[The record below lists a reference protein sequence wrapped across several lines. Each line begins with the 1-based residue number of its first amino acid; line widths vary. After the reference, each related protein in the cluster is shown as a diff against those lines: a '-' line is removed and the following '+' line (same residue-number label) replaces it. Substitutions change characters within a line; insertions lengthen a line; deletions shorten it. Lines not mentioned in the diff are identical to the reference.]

1 MKNGLILAA
10 LVFLTATA
18 FTPATPVFQDGNCP
32 SAPVR
37 LKQADI
43 AVVTVG
49 DGETLN
55 LRVFPGLKQEII
67 VKIPAYTYVTI
78 IAGPI
83 CDGGYRWFE
92 VGWEGKD
99 GWSAEVGPDGEY
111 NMIPNGD
118 PIPDNDEVPGIPN
131 ETDYWGPQHDCESCT
146 IDPCFLFDIVKVE
159 NEMYIPLVEL
169 RRIPNLETLDAMEIP
184 RCAVQA
190 WNPEKWG
197 NEWPPSGWEIGQ
209 DIPNIITDPY
219 GFCIFYWS
227 DFNPREGSLSDLCK
241 ESPGIPS
248 EIPQT
253 PQPLVEA
260 PIETTEEEDS
270 NWFCSNLGMFCPVL
284 AAEKPEFP
292 KSPRPAFNDG
302 LPGVQCTEYV
312 QDIRPDALCWLEQPA
327 NGNLWAKQLL
337 PNESNY
343 LGITHDDNPKVG
355 DIAVWES
362 NCSSIK
368 NHVGIVVADTSGRC
382 KSDQVA
388 VADANHNEDGKIYDG
403 NKYTCYAVNAS
414 CMEFIH
420 QSTKHL
426 DSSTCTV
433 IPPYCDQFK
442 GLRKIW
448 CNLTGK

>member
-1 MKNGLILAA
+1 MKKGLIFAT
-10 LVFLTATA
+10 LVLLVATA

-32 SAPVR
+32 SAPAR

-111 NMIPNGD
+111 NMIPNDSPMPNTDSQDNNNENGNFNPFGYTPA
-118 PIPDNDEVPGIPN
+118 PIFKIEAGTPYFFRDWENLQFRQIPN
-131 ETDYWGPQHDCESCT
+131 EDTLNALGFPKDQ
-146 IDPCFLFDIVKVE
+146 IDL
-159 NEMYIPLVEL
+159 IPGDDF
-169 RRIPNLETLDAMEIP
+169 ILDP
-184 RCAVQA
+184 
-190 WNPEKWG
+190 
-197 NEWPPSGWEIGQ
+197 
-209 DIPNIITDPY
+209 
-219 GFCIFYWS
+219 
-227 DFNPREGSLSDLCK
+227 SLSLGPDVPDVHNDPDEFCAFK
-241 ESPGIPS
+241 DKYFGFYPSPSWSPCGLVFDRPIIPT
-248 EIPQT
+248 ET

-260 PIETTEEEDS
+260 PIETSEDVGS
-270 NWFCSNLGMFCPVL
+270 NWFCDNLGMFCPVL

-292 KSPRPAFNDG
+292 RTPRPQFDDG
-302 LPGVQCTEYV
+302 DSGVQCTEYV

-327 NGNLWAKQLL
+327 NGNRWVKQLS
-337 PNESNY
+337 PSESEY
-343 LGITHDDNPKVG
+343 LGITHDDNPKTG
-355 DIAVWES
+355 DIVVWES
-362 NCSSIK
+362 NCSTIK
-368 NHVGIVVADTSGRC
+368 NHVGIVVQDASSRC
-382 KSDQVA
+382 GSNQVA
-388 VADANHNEDGKIYDG
+388 VADANHNDDGKVYDG
-403 NKYTCYAVNAS
+403 NQYTCYAVNTP

-420 QSTKHL
+420 QSTKQL
-426 DSSTCTV
+426 DASTCTV
-433 IPPYCDQFK
+433 KLPYCDQFK
-442 GLRKIW
+442 GLRKFW